1 MALER
6 MKKLNRLKMIGDYV
20 RAMLL
25 LVNIMALASHG
36 LHFAGG
42 LETFDL
48 CLCFPALPPGLS
60 RGCEQRERR
69 FVLTCKM

>member
-1 MALER
+1 
-6 MKKLNRLKMIGDYV
+6 MIGDYV

-25 LVNIMALASHG
+25 VNIMARRSLCHG

-48 CLCFPALPPGLS
+48 CLCLPAG
-60 RGCEQRERR
+60 R
-69 FVLTCKM
+69 VAWM